1 MPDLRIP
8 YLPTFGA
15 VGATLEQLA
24 PQIAVQYA
32 HVAWEMINN
41 ATSRVKT
48 QAILAGPTLR
58 LAEALA
64 GEDATRAR
72 SKPQDPGRGDEEP
85 QTWGSLSSPAG
96 DIVFDLMSAPTG
108 LECQEGVVYARHAV
122 IGGKPRLQ
130 YTGAEL
136 QEISLPLSWHSL
148 VVPDIEA
155 RMQRLVG
162 AMRDREILELVIGSN
177 TAGSVYAG
185 RYVIQRI
192 PHTVEKHNPDGSM
205 LAVQLTVELLE
216 WVDDPHLVLVPAGPA
231 VNSGKTAPATAAKAK
246 GGR

>member
-41 ATSRVKT
+41 ATSKVRT

-58 LAEALA
+58 LVEALA
-64 GEDATRAR
+64 GEEATRAR

-85 QTWGSLSSPAG
+85 QTWGSLG

-108 LECQEGVVYARHAV
+108 LECQEGVVYARHPV

-130 YTGAEL
+130 ATGSEL
-136 QEISLPLSWHSL
+136 QEISLPLTWHSL
-148 VVPDIEA
+148 VVPDIED
-155 RMQRLVG
+155 RLQRLLK
-162 AMRDREILELVIGSN
+162 AMREREILSLVIGSD
-177 TAGSVYAG
+177 TAGSIYAG

-231 VNSGKTAPATAAKAK
+231 VKTGRTAPATAARAR